1 MAERPTHLP
10 TAPWMADPAT
20 REVIAALERAGGGGV
35 ARFVGGCVRDT
46 LLGRAGEGLDIDIAT
61 TLAPPA
67 VIAAAKAAGL
77 KPVPTGVAHGTVTV
91 VARGRPFEVTTLRRD
106 VETDG
111 RRAVVA
117 FTTDWGEDAAR
128 RDFRL
133 NALYAESDGRL
144 HDPTGAGVA
153 DALAGRVVFVG
164 EPARRIGED
173 YLRILRFFRF
183 WAWYGQGA
191 PDAAGLAACAALAQG
206 LDGLSA
212 ERVTQETLKLLAAAD
227 PRPAVRAMADAGVLA
242 RIVPDAD
249 LQALDRVVAV
259 QAALGEAA
267 DAGLRLAALCAGQAG
282 RLKRLRLPNA
292 LRDRIAAARPD
303 DETVAHATPP
313 RMRRRLYALGPQA
326 VEDRLRLA
334 ATPADAPALAPLL
347 AMARAWTPPRFPV
360 SGEAIKAA
368 GAAEGPEVGRVR
380 RAVEAWWI
388 DNDFPDDPAAAR
400 AAMEAAIRRP

>member
-212 ERVTQETLKLLAAAD
+212 ERVTQETLKLLGAPD
-227 PRPAVRAMADAGVLA
+227 PGPAIHAMAAAGVLD
-242 RIVPDAD
+242 RVVPDAD
-249 LQALDRVVAV
+249 PAALDRVVAV
-259 QAALGEAA
+259 QQALAEPG
-267 DAGLRLAALCAGQAG
+267 DAGLRLAALCTRRVE
-282 RLKRLRLPNA
+282 RLVRLRLSNA
-292 LRDRIAAARPD
+292 LRDRIAKAGQGELP
-303 DETVAHATPP
+303 VADMTAQ
-313 RMRRRLYALGPQA
+313 RLRRRLYETGPPVVRDQ
-326 VEDRLRLA
+326 LRLA
-334 ATPADAPALAPLL
+334 ATPADAPTLAPLL
-347 AMARAWTPPRFPV
+347 AVAAAWTPPRFPV
-360 SGEAIKAA
+360 SGEEIKAA
-368 GAAEGPEVGRVR
+368 GATEGPQVGRVR

-388 DNDFPDDPAAAR
+388 DNDFPDDTATAR
-400 AAMEAAIRRP
+400 AVMEAAILRS